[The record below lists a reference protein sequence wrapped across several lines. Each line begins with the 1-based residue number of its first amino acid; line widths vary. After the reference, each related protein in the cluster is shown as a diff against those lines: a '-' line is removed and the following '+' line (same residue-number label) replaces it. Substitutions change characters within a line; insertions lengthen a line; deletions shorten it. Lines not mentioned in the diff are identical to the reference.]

1 MQNMKIM
8 KASWIYEV
16 WKENLNDSIMATHEQ
31 FDCHCLPIFNK
42 LRVTTTGLGRR
53 EKKEVEDLIVK
64 GGGNY
69 FGEFSSGNIDVVIA
83 KRNATETPKL
93 KAALNQRKDCLCI
106 EWILDS
112 VKKGFAL
119 PLESYR
125 IDFQIK
131 KHTSTPEKSDANKTF
146 NNTQASAM
154 DVSNI
159 PFGTINDTA
168 MSNLSIVSEFG
179 MPSRTRKSNDA
190 ANENRDLSYKVAYE
204 KLDVKEAK
212 RAGNFL
218 DGCSVSFILDFH
230 VFPKKK
236 KSNFN
241 FKLNEQSNHFIRQV
255 FLCGFATDEKEKINK
270 ILNAGGATRFD
281 TINSNV
287 SHILVGSPS
296 KKDVAMLQA
305 VPTE

>member
-31 FDCHCLPIFNK
+31 FDCHRLPIFNK

-64 GGGNY
+64 EGGNY

-83 KRNATETPKL
+83 KRNAAETAKL

-106 EWILDS
+106 EWIMDS

-125 IDFQIK
+125 IDLQVK
-131 KHTSTPEKSDANKTF
+131 KHTSTPEKSHANRTF
-146 NNTQASAM
+146 DNTQVSAM

-168 MSNLSIVSEFG
+168 MSNLSILSEVG
-179 MPSRTRKSNDA
+179 MPGRKRKSNDA
-190 ANENRDLSYKVAYE
+190 ANENKDLSYKAAYE

-218 DGCSVSFILDFH
+218 DGCSVSFILDF
-230 VFPKKK
+230 VFFVMKNKNNI
-236 KSNFN
+236 SN
-241 FKLNEQSNHFIRQV
+241 LN
-255 FLCGFATDEKEKINK
+255 
-270 ILNAGGATRFD
+270 
-281 TINSNV
+281 
-287 SHILVGSPS
+287 
-296 KKDVAMLQA
+296 
-305 VPTE
+305 